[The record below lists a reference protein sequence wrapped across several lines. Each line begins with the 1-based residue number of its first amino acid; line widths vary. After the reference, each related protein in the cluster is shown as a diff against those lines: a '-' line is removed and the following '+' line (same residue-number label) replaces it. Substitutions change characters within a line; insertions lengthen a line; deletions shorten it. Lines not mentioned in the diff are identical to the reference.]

1 MKKGIPVFIEQ
12 LHSAFPLFHEK
23 VFGSFSTAHPKIDVK
38 KNVMVS
44 WISNAALQRGGEGIR
59 VLVLNDVF
67 STKSLLY
74 RLTLDFPLTL
84 LPECRDRASR
94 HQSFSED
101 LRVGQRLQ
109 AHRCSKQTQ
118 N

>member
-74 RLTLDFPLTL
+74 RLTLDFPLNL
-84 LPECRDRASR
+84 LPECRHRASR
-94 HQSFSED
+94 QQSLSED
-101 LRVGQRLQ
+101 L
-109 AHRCSKQTQ
+109 
-118 N
+118 

>member
-44 WISNAALQRGGEGIR
+44 WITNAVLQKDGWFVR
-59 VLVLNDVF
+59 VRANV
-67 STKSLLY
+67 SLLIS
-74 RLTLDFPLTL
+74 TP
-84 LPECRDRASR
+84 
-94 HQSFSED
+94 
-101 LRVGQRLQ
+101 
-109 AHRCSKQTQ
+109 
-118 N
+118 